1 LLLKHTGVFWEVYI
15 NFLII
20 GLTHNNIDALF
31 RRWSWKLK
39 ASDCPILPLLMKS
52 FMDAEKQPV
61 IPHLIKEVPDFKA
74 FMEEYFYSAMTPWK
88 GV

>member
-1 LLLKHTGVFWEVYI
+1 
-15 NFLII
+15 
-20 GLTHNNIDALF
+20 
-31 RRWSWKLK
+31 LK